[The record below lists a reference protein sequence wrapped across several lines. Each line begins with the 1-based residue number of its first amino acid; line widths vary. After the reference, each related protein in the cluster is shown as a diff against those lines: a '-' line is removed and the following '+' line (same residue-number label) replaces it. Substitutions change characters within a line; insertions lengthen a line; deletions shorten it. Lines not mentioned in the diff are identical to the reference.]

1 MLQRAHW
8 LCDDSKH
15 TEGAA
20 SVLERVKAGS
30 FTNKSIQ
37 KIHIV
42 KKVPINVPKSITDT
56 LYYLLSIAYCGI
68 LVPKV
73 RVELTRP

>member
-1 MLQRAHW
+1 MQPLAHW
-8 LCDDSKH
+8 LGGDNVR

-20 SVLERVKAGS
+20 SVLEQVKAGS

-42 KKVPINVPKSITDT
+42 KKVPINVPKSITDK
-56 LYYLLSIAYCGI
+56 LYHLLSISYCG
-68 LVPKV
+68 
-73 RVELTRP
+73 